1 MKILQIMATSGGGVG
16 GLEQHTFNLVNAL
29 AEQHEVHFL
38 ALEHYANKINHNV
51 QFHAF
56 DFARSRLNPIMLWQ
70 LLNTIK
76 RIQPDVIHAQAGK
89 ASELLKRIRGFI
101 PAEIKI
107 VTTVHGTKKNKA
119 IYAHADAVIAVSQ
132 ALTQGIPV
140 EKAHIIYNGVHPQPQ
155 LDDAKSAQLHSEIA
169 AQFPQLNTDLK
180 TVICIGRLEPVKN
193 IQLLIQAMQGV
204 KANLWIVG
212 DGSLSDALKEQVK
225 HLGMQSQVAFWGF
238 RTDARDLL
246 QLADVVALSSEREG
260 FPLVMVEALQ
270 ANKVMV
276 STKVNGVVEWLPES
290 HLAELN
296 DVEHLRAV
304 LNHALHLNV
313 QQQQAWQE
321 LCQRAQQELTV
332 SCMSEKTLMVYQ
344 KLLDQ
349 QRSLH

>member
-38 ALEHYANKINHNV
+38 ALEHYAHKVNQNV
-51 QFHAF
+51 KFHAF
-56 DFARSRLNPIMLWQ
+56 DFTRSRLNPILLWQ
-70 LLNTIK
+70 LLDTIK

-89 ASELLKRIRGFI
+89 ASELLKRIRSFI
-101 PAEIKI
+101 PAEMKI
-107 VTTVHGTKKNKA
+107 VTTVHGTKKNKS
-119 IYAHADAVIAVSQ
+119 IYSHADAVIAVSQ
-132 ALTQGIPV
+132 ALTQGIPA
-140 EKAHIIYNGVHPQPQ
+140 EKSHVIYNGVHPQPC
-155 LDDAKSAQLHSEIA
+155 LDELKRE
-169 AQFPQLNTDLK
+169 QLNTEIQQQFAYMHTELK

-204 KANLWIVG
+204 DANLWVVG
-212 DGSLSDALKEQVK
+212 DGSLSDALKTQVQQ
-225 HLGMQSQVAFWGF
+225 LGMQSQVAFWGF

-246 QLADVVALSSEREG
+246 QLTDVVALSSEREG

-276 STKVNGVVEWLPES
+276 STKVNGVVEWLPKS

-296 DVEHLRAV
+296 DVEQLRAALIHALNLNAEHLRI
-304 LNHALHLNV
+304 
-313 QQQQAWQE
+313 WQE

-332 SCMSEKTLMVYQ
+332 SRMAEKTLAVYQ
-344 KLLDQ
+344 QLLVQ
-349 QRSLH
+349 SR